1 MLGRHVPR
9 GGARVMDLGIREGR
23 NLYYYP
29 KDTVQVVAITP
40 KPNVQLLE
48 SQGFSKPLEV

>member
-1 MLGRHVPR
+1 
-9 GGARVMDLGIREGR
+9 MDLGIREGR